1 MSDENRFILS
11 RGRLIALTDGV
22 FGIVMTILT
31 FQFVVPI
38 VPVSVIDSELP
49 KKLIELWPIFLCHVT
64 SFVIL
69 GYFWII
75 HDRQFHHIKKVDR
88 TFLWISIFYL
98 MFIAVIPFSTQ
109 LLGQYINQ
117 KIAIITYGL
126 NLIVILSLNYL
137 YWWYATKNYRLVD
150 DNLNFKLITAASRKI
165 LIAFI
170 FYTIAIIMSFVNGY
184 FSILLYIITPIY
196 LFIPVERKLR

>member
-1 MSDENRFILS
+1 MANLS
-11 RGRLIALTDGV
+11 
-22 FGIVMTILT
+22 F
-31 FQFVVPI
+31 PCY
-38 VPVSVIDSELP
+38 
-49 KKLIELWPIFLCHVT
+49 KL
-64 SFVIL
+64 
-69 GYFWII
+69 
-75 HDRQFHHIKKVDR
+75 
-88 TFLWISIFYL
+88 FYL

-117 KIAIITYGL
+117 KIVIITYGL

-184 FSILLYIITPIY
+184 FSILLYIITPMY

>member
-1 MSDENRFILS
+1 
-11 RGRLIALTDGV
+11 
-22 FGIVMTILT
+22 
-31 FQFVVPI
+31 
-38 VPVSVIDSELP
+38 
-49 KKLIELWPIFLCHVT
+49 
-64 SFVIL
+64 
-69 GYFWII
+69 
-75 HDRQFHHIKKVDR
+75 
-88 TFLWISIFYL
+88 
-98 MFIAVIPFSTQ
+98 MFIAIIPFSTQ